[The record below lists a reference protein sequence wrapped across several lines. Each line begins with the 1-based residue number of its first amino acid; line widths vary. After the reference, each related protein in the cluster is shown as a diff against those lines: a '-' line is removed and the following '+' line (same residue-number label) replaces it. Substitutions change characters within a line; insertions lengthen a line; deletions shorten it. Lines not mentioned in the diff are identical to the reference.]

1 MKKSYQ
7 VYNIKGDNMKVNEL
21 MEILKEVNGDLD
33 INISIERNRGLSGS
47 NESIEV
53 SYDDNGVYI
62 NGEEDYYD

>member
-1 MKKSYQ
+1 
-7 VYNIKGDNMKVNEL
+7 MKVNEL